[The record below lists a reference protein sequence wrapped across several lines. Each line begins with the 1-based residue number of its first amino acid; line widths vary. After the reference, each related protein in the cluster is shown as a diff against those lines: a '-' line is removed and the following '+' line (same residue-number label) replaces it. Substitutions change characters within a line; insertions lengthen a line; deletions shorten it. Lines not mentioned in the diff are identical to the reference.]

1 MNSYIIWKYHNLTH
15 SLFMAILIFPPTFGY
30 YYKKKNL
37 PTSLLEE
44 PILTFLEVG
53 SKEYIIRK
61 TKLRFVKNVI
71 DASALSSL

>member
-1 MNSYIIWKYHNLTH
+1 MEIPQSN
-15 SLFMAILIFPPTFGY
+15 AFPVYDYFNFSPNFWLLLQ
-30 YYKKKNL
+30 KKKSTNIFVH
-37 PTSLLEE
+37 TSLLEE

>member
-1 MNSYIIWKYHNLTH
+1 MEIPQSN
-15 SLFMAILIFPPTFGY
+15 AFPVYGY
-30 YYKKKNL
+30 FNFSPNFWLLLQKKNL